1 MSLKLTMTEAAG
13 FDLHES
19 DEWIAGTITAIEE
32 TEGQYG
38 PGLKWIIGLDG
49 EEWDVWAF
57 CSQKLS
63 PKSKVYGWLKGL
75 DPQNV
80 PEAGDTYDFGKLVD
94 KRVEIMFEQFD
105 DDGQTRE
112 KVSKIRAEKKQAA
125 IKGQQKAA
133 ARAKTGQDDDDSP
146 F

>member
-1 MSLKLTMTEAAG
+1 MQEASG
-13 FDLHES
+13 FDLHEP
-19 DEWIAGTITAIEE
+19 DEWLPGTIRAIEE

-49 EEWDVWAF
+49 EEWDTWAF

-75 DPQNV
+75 DPQNM
-80 PEAGDTYDFGKLVD
+80 PEPSEVVDFNKFVG
-94 KRVEIMFEQFD
+94 KRVEVMFEQFD
-105 DDGQTRE
+105 DDGSTRE
-112 KVSKIRAEKKQAA
+112 KVSKLRAEKKSA
-125 IKGQQKAA
+125 IQGAQKAA
-133 ARAKTGQDDDDSP
+133 AKAKRPVEDDDSP